1 MAIHFEVMD
10 DMKGNILFATDAVG
24 NDVICAPLLNKG
36 TAFTK
41 NERDRFGLN
50 GLLPPRILSIIVFCC
65 NWSIFPGL
73 QLSESPTLINTPY
86 GVIVTMCASR
96 VNPELLIHA
105 FKEGAWGVMI
115 NGCPPEECEHGGNYK
130 ARRRILLFKNL
141 LKQLNI
147 EPKRVRMGW
156 FSSGESIKLKQA
168 IDDFVDE
175 LEKLGPIDESP
186 MISYW

>member
-1 MAIHFEVMD
+1 MLHTGEVSLS
-10 DMKGNILFATDAVG
+10 KYFDA
-24 NDVICAPLLNKG
+24 LQYLKK
-36 TAFTK
+36 T
-41 NERDRFGLN
+41 
-50 GLLPPRILSIIVFCC
+50 
-65 NWSIFPGL
+65 GL

-86 GVIVTMCASR
+86 GVIVTMCADR

-115 NGCPPEECEHGGNYK
+115 NGCPPEECEHDGNYK